1 MRLCLKIGG
10 AQLEDVH
17 ARARLA
23 RAIANAVRTGHECL
37 VVHGGGNQIRALSK
51 RCGIED
57 RYHDGLRIT
66 DAETADIALAVLA
79 GTVGKALAASLCEA
93 GAPAVS
99 LCGVDGNSFT
109 AARHAPLGVDLGYVG
124 KVARVDRTLA
134 EALFARGFVPL
145 FATVAALDSGT
156 DGDGDH
162 LYNINADHAAA
173 PLAAAFGCDAVL
185 FLTDVPGVLDAEK
198 RRIARLSPAECA
210 ALRDKGVLRGG
221 MIPKVDAALDALH
234 ATPTAMV
241 KIAPADGDDAVLAA
255 LSKDIGTRFHVDCAD
270 EDTDAGT
277 DECANEETSHG

>member
-10 AQLEDVH
+10 AQLEDAA

-23 RAIANAVRTGHECL
+23 RAIASARRQGHECL

-51 RCGIED
+51 RCGIVD

-66 DAETADIALAVLA
+66 DAETAEIALAVLA
-79 GTVGKALAASLCEA
+79 GSVGKILAASLCDA

-109 AARHAPLGVDLGYVG
+109 ALRHSPLGVDLGYVG
-124 KVARVDRTLA
+124 KIARVDRALA
-134 EALFARGFVPL
+134 ESLLARGFVPL

-156 DGDGDH
+156 AGANDH

-173 PLAAAFGCDAVL
+173 PLAAAFGCDAIL
-185 FLTDVPGVLDAEK
+185 FLTDVPGVLDSDK
-198 RRIARLSPAECA
+198 RRITRLSPAECA
-210 ALRDKGVLRGG
+210 ALRQSGVLRGG

-234 ATPTAMV
+234 AAPHAMV
-241 KIAPADGDDAVLAA
+241 KIAPADGDEAVLAA
-255 LSKDIGTRFHVDCAD
+255 LSKDVGTSFHLDCAD
-270 EDTDAGT
+270 EHPS
-277 DECANEETSHG
+277 EETNHG